1 MGVWP
6 SWSQLHPPRTYSR
19 QSEKP
24 SRWKWQGPLPTWVA
38 PNNSQEDLDGEAG
51 VVVRAGGL
59 QPSKLSRSPRP
70 MPSRMHLDR
79 SLMRPMLQV
88 PEDVAVGVCRLTSAA
103 NAMDMVTGLFSA
115 RPEVEHVGDEEVVV
129 VEVDAE
135 EAGMLVQ
142 VEVEQDQV
150 RYPLLL

>member
-6 SWSQLHPPRTYSR
+6 SWSLLHPPLIYSR

-70 MPSRMHLDR
+70 MLSRMHLVR
-79 SLMRPMLQV
+79 NLMRPMLQV

-142 VEVEQDQV
+142 VEVDQEQV

>member
-1 MGVWP
+1 M
-6 SWSQLHPPRTYSR
+6 
-19 QSEKP
+19 
-24 SRWKWQGPLPTWVA
+24 
-38 PNNSQEDLDGEAG
+38 
-51 VVVRAGGL
+51 GGL

-70 MPSRMHLDR
+70 MPNRMHLDR

-103 NAMDMVTGLFSA
+103 NAMDMVTGPFSA
-115 RPEVEHVGDEEVVV
+115 HPEVEHVGDEEVVV

-142 VEVEQDQV
+142 VEVDQDQV

>member
-1 MGVWP
+1 MV
-6 SWSQLHPPRTYSR
+6 L
-19 QSEKP
+19 
-24 SRWKWQGPLPTWVA
+24 
-38 PNNSQEDLDGEAG
+38 
-51 VVVRAGGL
+51 AGGL

-70 MPSRMHLDR
+70 MLSRMHLVR
-79 SLMRPMLQV
+79 TLMRPMLQV

-115 RPEVEHVGDEEVVV
+115 HPEVEHVDDEEVVV

-135 EAGMLVQ
+135 EAGTLVQ
-142 VEVEQDQV
+142 VEVDQV

>member
-1 MGVWP
+1 
-6 SWSQLHPPRTYSR
+6 
-19 QSEKP
+19 
-24 SRWKWQGPLPTWVA
+24 
-38 PNNSQEDLDGEAG
+38 
-51 VVVRAGGL
+51 
-59 QPSKLSRSPRP
+59 

-88 PEDVAVGVCRLTSAA
+88 PEDVAVGVCRRTSAA
-103 NAMDMVTGLFSA
+103 NVMDMVTGLFSA

-135 EAGMLVQ
+135 EAETQVQ
-142 VEVEQDQV
+142 VEVDQEQV